1 LTNDI
6 PKTLDQP
13 ADAGPGTHADPQ
25 PPPELEARIVFEAA
39 AAERARIGWLLH
51 AGVLQELTIAALQL
65 DALSR
70 SLPPPASYS
79 AGELGRLIS
88 AQQRA
93 IREIL
98 SSSGTPEGEA
108 R

>member
-1 LTNDI
+1 M
-6 PKTLDQP
+6 
-13 ADAGPGTHADPQ
+13 
-25 PPPELEARIVFEAA
+25 FEAA
-39 AAERARIGWLLH
+39 AAERARIGRLLH

-70 SLPPPASYS
+70 SLPAPASDT
-79 AGELGRLIS
+79 AGDLARLIS

-93 IREIL
+93 IRNIL
-98 SSSGTPEGEA
+98 SSADTPEGEA